1 MFDDWQRSSEY
12 PTLFPVSRPVWVNT
26 ARPLPG
32 SGARMDEVPLWVR
45 SGGLFIEPRMPGQ
58 LTAWLRR
65 SDGSWVAVV
74 ELELSSA
81 NRRSRATATLWLPA
95 GDVSPVDQ
103 QSM

>member
-1 MFDDWQRSSEY
+1 
-12 PTLFPVSRPVWVNT
+12 
-26 ARPLPG
+26 
-32 SGARMDEVPLWVR
+32 MDEVPLWVR

-58 LTAWLRR
+58 LIAWLRR

-81 NRRSRATATLWLPA
+81 NRCSRATATLWLPG
-95 GDVSPVDQ
+95 GDVSPVAE